1 MTEEGSGVLQ
11 VTTVTQGPEVFF
23 RSTTTES
30 EAAGEVETMM
40 PTNVDFTYTESPT
53 DPPLAE
59 PPNITESVTDLIQSA
74 TAQPDVGREPHKGF
88 VIPPSGQ

>member
-1 MTEEGSGVLQ
+1 MPR
-11 VTTVTQGPEVFF
+11 VTTVTQSPEVFF

-40 PTNVDFTYTESPT
+40 PTNMDFTESPT